1 MRCFSSVFSL
11 RRLGLR
17 AGAAAGLLL
26 ALASCGHALP
36 PLPGFEAARW
46 QADAYGCR
54 GQRAALL
61 PTLLRARERLYLTR
75 ADDVTALL
83 GHPDEEELR
92 EGTEKVYIYY
102 LVPGPQ
108 CAPPHRRSAAPCLRL
123 HFGPLGT
130 VTEILAD
137 PTAPSR
143 SQIE

>member
-1 MRCFSSVFSL
+1 MRYFSSVLFFL
-11 RRLGLR
+11 RTACKPTGIAVLLGL
-17 AGAAAGLLL
+17 AG
-26 ALASCGHALP
+26 CGHALP

-46 QADAYGCR
+46 RADTYGCQGR
-54 GQRAALL
+54 RAVLLPALL
-61 PTLLRARERLYLTR
+61 KARDQLYLTR

-83 GHPDEEELR
+83 GQPDEEELR

-108 CAPPHRRSAAPCLRL
+108 CAPGHHRSAAPCLRL

-137 PTAPSR
+137 PAAPAR
-143 SQIE
+143 

>member
-1 MRCFSSVFSL
+1 MRCSPLVFCL

-17 AGAAAGLLL
+17 PGGAVVLL
-26 ALASCGHALP
+26 ALAGCGHALP
-36 PLPGFEAARW
+36 PLPGFEPARW
-46 QADAYGCR
+46 RADAYGCQ

-61 PTLLRARERLYLTR
+61 PALLQARDRLYATR

-108 CAPPHRRSAAPCLRL
+108 CPPPHRRSVAPCLRL

-137 PTAPSR
+137 PAA
-143 SQIE
+143 SQ